1 MDSAMS
7 PADMRAVLDGSN
19 YGCNN
24 DCGMGMGGGWLAWIL
39 IFALI
44 GGNGFGFGGNRS
56 NVATTEDLASG
67 FNFSAL
73 QNKTNDILAAV
84 NNNNQV
90 LSNAICQLGYQDAQ
104 HTYDLSRQIAD
115 CCCTTQRGID
125 SVRFDMSNYS
135 ASTNAAITAGTQKIL
150 DKMCEN
156 EKAAMAARIQSLE
169 LQQALCGVIRYP
181 TATTYAVP
189 STCFG
194 FNSCGC
200 NGAF

>member
-1 MDSAMS
+1 MDMT
-7 PADMRAVLDGSN
+7 PADVAAVTR
-19 YGCNN
+19 NN
-24 DCGMGMGGGWLAWIL
+24 DCYGDGFGVGGGWLSWLL

-125 SVRFDMSNYS
+125 SVKFDMSNYS

>member
-1 MDSAMS
+1 MDSNYS
-7 PADMRAVLDGSN
+7 LADLKAVTD
-19 YGCNN
+19 N
-24 DCGMGMGGGWLAWIL
+24 DCGMGGNWIIWIL
-39 IFALI
+39 LFAVL
-44 GGNGFGFGGNRS
+44 GGGFGFGANRG

-90 LSNAICQLGYQDAQ
+90 LGNAICQLGYQDAQ

-125 SVRFDMSNYS
+125 SVRFDMANYS
-135 ASTNAAITAGTQKIL
+135 AAANAAITAGTQKIL

>member
-19 YGCNN
+19 YGCN
-24 DCGMGMGGGWLAWIL
+24 DGCGGSWIIWIL
-39 IFALI
+39 LFAVL
-44 GGNGFGFGGNRS
+44 GGGFGFGANRG

-90 LSNAICQLGYQDAQ
+90 LGNAICQLGYQDAQ

-125 SVRFDMSNYS
+125 SVRFDMANYS
-135 ASTNAAITAGTQKIL
+135 AAANAAITAGTQKIL

-156 EKAAMAARIQSLE
+156 EKATMAARIQSLE

-200 NGAF
+200 NGAY

>member
-1 MDSAMS
+1 MDSS
-7 PADMRAVLDGSN
+7 YSLADIRAATEGNGWNDG
-19 YGCNN
+19 C
-24 DCGMGMGGGWLAWIL
+24 GMGGGWLSWIL
-39 IFALI
+39 IFALL
-44 GGNGFGFGGNRS
+44 GGGFGGYGAFGNRGGS
-56 NVATTEDLASG
+56 CATTEDLASG

-73 QNKTNDILAAV
+73 QGKTNDILAAV

-90 LSNAICQLGYQDAQ
+90 LGNAICQLGYQDAQ

-125 SVRFDMSNYS
+125 SVKFDMANYS
-135 ASTNAAITAGTQKIL
+135 ATTNAAITAGTQKIL

-194 FNSCGC
+194 FNGCGC

>member
-1 MDSAMS
+1 MDSS
-7 PADMRAVLDGSN
+7 YSLSDIRAAVDGSN
-19 YGCNN
+19 YGCN
-24 DCGMGMGGGWLAWIL
+24 DGCGGSWIIWIL
-39 IFALI
+39 LFAVL
-44 GGNGFGFGGNRS
+44 GGGFGFGANRG

-125 SVRFDMSNYS
+125 SVRFDMANYS
-135 ASTNAAITAGTQKIL
+135 AAANAAITAGTQKIL

>member
-19 YGCNN
+19 YGCN
-24 DCGMGMGGGWLAWIL
+24 DGCGGSWIIWIL
-39 IFALI
+39 LFAVL
-44 GGNGFGFGGNRS
+44 GGGFGFGANRG

-90 LSNAICQLGYQDAQ
+90 LGNAICQLGYQDAQ

-125 SVRFDMSNYS
+125 SVKFDMANYS

-189 STCFG
+189 SACFG

>member
-1 MDSAMS
+1 MDSTYS
-7 PADMRAVLDGSN
+7 LADIKAATD
-19 YGCNN
+19 N
-24 DCGMGMGGGWLAWIL
+24 DCGAGGNWIVWIL
-39 IFALI
+39 LFAVL
-44 GGNGFGFGGNRS
+44 GGGFGFGGRNQA
-56 NVATTEDLASG
+56 ATTEDLASG

-73 QNKTNDILAAV
+73 QSKTNDILAAV

-90 LSNAICQLGYQDAQ
+90 LGNAICQLGYQDAQ
-104 HTYDLSRQIAD
+104 HTYNLSRQIAD

-125 SVRFDMSNYS
+125 SVKFDMANYS
-135 ASTNAAITAGTQKIL
+135 AVTNAAITAGTQKIL
-150 DKMCEN
+150 DKMSEN

-194 FNSCGC
+194 FSSCGC